1 MAKYR
6 EKIQWLRSCPQ
17 PLEGKRAAVV
27 VWGAAEP
34 SSVLLKHIE
43 LIRSAC

>member
-6 EKIQWLRSCPQ
+6 EKTQWLLSCPR
-17 PLEGKRAAVV
+17 PLERKRAAVV
-27 VWGAAEP
+27 VWGATEP
-34 SSVLLKHIE
+34 SAVLLKHIE